1 MLKEFADY
9 ITYTLLKLEPTSHL
23 GDALNFFIYDTLKI
37 FLLLTTIVYVVA
49 IIRAYFPPEKTKRIL
64 SHKREYIGNTMAAL
78 LGIVTPFCSCSA
90 VPLFIGFVE
99 AGVPL
104 GVTFSFLISS
114 PMVNEIALIM
124 LWGLFG
130 WKIALIYTGTGVA
143 LAIVSGIVIGKLKME
158 KYVQDYVWE
167 IKAGAGEIVQTTFRE
182 KLVYARDYTVELL
195 KRIWPYVIIGIALGG
210 IVHGYIPT
218 DFVVKYAGR
227 DNPFAVLVAVL
238 IGIPLYSN
246 AAGMIPVVQALVG
259 KGMAMGTVLAFMM
272 SVTAIS
278 FPEAVI
284 LKNVLK
290 MRLIYT
296 FFGIVA
302 VGIVIVG
309 YLVQRDF
316 IGGIEMEIKVLGPG
330 CANCVKME
338 ELAKTAV
345 KELGIE
351 AKIEKITDIGQIAMN
366 GILSTPGLMV
376 NGKIKH
382 SGKPLPSLEKVKE
395 LIKGEA

>member
-1 MLKEFADY
+1 MGMLKQFADY
-9 ITYTLLKLEPTSHL
+9 ITYALLKMEPTSHA

-37 FLLLTTIVYVVA
+37 FLLLSTIVFAVAVV
-49 IIRAYFPPEKTKRIL
+49 RAYFPPEKTKKML
-64 SHKREYIGNTMAAL
+64 SHKKELIGNILAAL

-114 PMVNEIALIM
+114 PMVNEVALIM

-130 WKIALIYTGTGVA
+130 WKIALIYTGTGVV
-143 LAIVSGIVIGKLKME
+143 LAIIAGIIIGKLKME

-167 IKAGAGEIVQTTFRE
+167 VKVGDMAAAETSFRD
-182 KLVYARDYTVELL
+182 KLVYARDYTIDLL
-195 KRIWPYVIIGIALGG
+195 RKLWPYVIIGIGLGA

-218 DFVVKYAGR
+218 DFVVKYAGPG
-227 DNPFAVLVAVL
+227 NPFAVLVAVL

-278 FPEAVI
+278 FPEAII

-290 MRLIYT
+290 MPLIVA
-296 FFGIVA
+296 FFSIVA
-302 VGIVIVG
+302 VGIIIVG
-309 YLVQRDF
+309 YLF
-316 IGGIEMEIKVLGPG
+316 N
-330 CANCVKME
+330 A
-338 ELAKTAV
+338 
-345 KELGIE
+345 
-351 AKIEKITDIGQIAMN
+351 
-366 GILSTPGLMV
+366 IL
-376 NGKIKH
+376 
-382 SGKPLPSLEKVKE
+382 
-395 LIKGEA
+395 

>member
-1 MLKEFADY
+1 MLKQFADY
-9 ITYTLLKLEPTSHL
+9 VTYTLLKLEPASHI
-23 GDALNFFIYDTLKI
+23 GDALNFFIYDTIKI
-37 FLLLTTIVYVVA
+37 FLLLTTIVFVVA
-49 IIRAYFPPEKTKRIL
+49 IIRAHFPPEKTKRIL
-64 SHKREYIGNTMAAL
+64 THKKEIIGNMLAAL

-114 PMVNEIALIM
+114 PMVNEVALIM

-130 WKIALIYTGTGVA
+130 WKIALIYAGTGVA
-143 LAIVSGIVIGKLKME
+143 LAILAGIVIGKLGME

-167 IKAGAGEIVQTTFRE
+167 MQVGEMEVAQTSFQD
-182 KLVYARDYTVELL
+182 KLVYARDYTKDLL
-195 KRIWPYVIIGIALGG
+195 KKLLPYVVLGIGLGA

-218 DFVVKYAGR
+218 DLVVKYAGPG
-227 DNPFAVLVAVL
+227 NPFAVPVAVL
-238 IGIPLYSN
+238 IGVPLYSN

-290 MRLIYT
+290 MPLIVT
-296 FFGIVA
+296 FFSIVA
-302 VGIVIVG
+302 VGIIIVG
-309 YLVQRDF
+309 YLF
-316 IGGIEMEIKVLGPG
+316 
-330 CANCVKME
+330 
-338 ELAKTAV
+338 
-345 KELGIE
+345 
-351 AKIEKITDIGQIAMN
+351 N
-366 GILSTPGLMV
+366 GML
-376 NGKIKH
+376 
-382 SGKPLPSLEKVKE
+382 
-395 LIKGEA
+395 